1 MWSLFSRDPAKDFA
15 YEVGAKVPGLD
26 DKSIWALHEGTH
38 KVRLDQF
45 FDPSLTVL
53 FLCTVY

>member
-45 FDPSLTVL
+45 LIL
-53 FLCTVY
+53 L